1 MTTMQAAMT
10 FVEPL
15 AYAPRGTWKPVVIET
30 PKPMDADSRLVAR
43 LRAGDTQAFEQLV
56 KQNQAPLTRM
66 AMRYVADRETAEE
79 VVQNTWIAVIEG
91 IKNYEGR
98 SSLRSWIFAILIN
111 KAKDRGVRESRHVN
125 FSSLESAEDGYDDA
139 VDPSRFHAA
148 GEHAGDWALP
158 PQPWNEQTPERL
170 LASKQALE
178 AMSHAIDE
186 LPASLREVLVLKDIE
201 ERDSDYVC
209 KKLNITETNL
219 YVRLHRARERVR
231 AAVEAALIG
240 A

>member
-1 MTTMQAAMT
+1 MTTQAMT
-10 FVEPL
+10 L
-15 AYAPRGTWKPVVIET
+15 RAPRAQAVNLSWQPTVLKPPRVV
-30 PKPMDADSRLVAR
+30 DANQQLVAR
-43 LRAGDTQAFEQLV
+43 LRAGDTHAFGMLV
-56 KQNQAPLTRM
+56 KQNQGALIRM

-91 IKNYEGR
+91 IKAYEGR

-125 FSSLESAEDGYDDA
+125 FSDLESTEDSHDDA
-139 VDPSRFHAA
+139 VDPARFHAA
-148 GEHAGDWALP
+148 GEHAGNWAMP

-170 LASKQALE
+170 LASRQALE
-178 AMSHAIDE
+178 AMSRAVDE
-186 LPASLREVLVLKDIE
+186 LPSNLREVLVLKDIE
-201 ERDSDYVC
+201 EHDSETIC

-231 AAVEAALIG
+231 AAVESALLRG
-240 A
+240 

>member
-1 MTTMQAAMT
+1 
-10 FVEPL
+10 
-15 AYAPRGTWKPVVIET
+15 VVIRT
-30 PKPMDADSRLVAR
+30 PRPADADSSLVER
-43 LRAGDTQAFEQLV
+43 LRAGDTKAFEQLV
-56 KQNQAPLTRM
+56 AQNHAPLIRM
-66 AMRYVADRETAEE
+66 AMRYVADREIAEE

-125 FSSLESAEDGYDDA
+125 FSSLESADDGNEDA

-148 GEHAGDWALP
+148 GELAGDWAMP

-170 LASKQALE
+170 LASRQALE
-178 AMSHAIDE
+178 AMSRAIDE
-186 LPASLREVLVLKDIE
+186 LPASLRAVLVLRDVE
-201 ERDSDYVC
+201 EHDSDYVC

-231 AAVEAALIG
+231 AAVEASLLI